1 MTPHR
6 RRARARRRLL
16 QSATRQLDFATWEDW
31 RDRPDEQFTMD
42 GLALKRRLQKK
53 YGSRPYIITS
63 RASITSMPETW
74 TNDQKP

>member
-1 MTPHR
+1 MAPHR

-16 QSATRQLDFATWEDW
+16 QSATRRLDRATWECW
-31 RDRPDEQFTMD
+31 RNTPDEQFTMD